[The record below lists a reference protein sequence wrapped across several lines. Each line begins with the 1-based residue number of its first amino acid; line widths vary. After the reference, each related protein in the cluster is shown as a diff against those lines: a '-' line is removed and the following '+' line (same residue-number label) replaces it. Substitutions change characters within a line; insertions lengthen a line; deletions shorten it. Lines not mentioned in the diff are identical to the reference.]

1 MDADG
6 NYFYLIVFSFIIK
19 ITNGEVFLMLKAFDV
34 KTKSITE
41 AKRDLSK
48 IIKDTQETGEPTFIF
63 NINEPEAVVLS
74 NTMYEELVKS
84 YNELEDKLFYSQ
96 LNERVAE
103 RAGKLIPARDVIK
116 SNSEHNLFVDMSDEE
131 LFN

>member
-1 MDADG
+1 
-6 NYFYLIVFSFIIK
+6 
-19 ITNGEVFLMLKAFDV
+19 MLKAFDV

-116 SNSEHNLFVDMSDEE
+116 SNSEHNPFVDMSDEE

>member
-1 MDADG
+1 
-6 NYFYLIVFSFIIK
+6 
-19 ITNGEVFLMLKAFDV
+19 MLKAFDV

-63 NINEPEAVVLS
+63 NISEPEAVILS

-103 RAGKLIPARDVIK
+103 GAGKLIPARDVIK
-116 SNSEHNLFVDMSDEE
+116 SNSEHNPFVDMSDEE

>member
-63 NINEPEAVVLS
+63 NINEPEAIILS

-103 RAGKLIPARDVIK
+103 GAGKLIPARDVIK